1 MVLKAFNFAV
11 ATLLP
16 FAIAGPDAAG
26 VSPSDVLVGPVWIA
40 TDFYDGQS
48 LAPVTT

>member
-26 VSPSDVLVGPVWIA
+26 VVSPSDVLVVWLPVAVI
-40 TDFYDGQS
+40 
-48 LAPVTT
+48 L